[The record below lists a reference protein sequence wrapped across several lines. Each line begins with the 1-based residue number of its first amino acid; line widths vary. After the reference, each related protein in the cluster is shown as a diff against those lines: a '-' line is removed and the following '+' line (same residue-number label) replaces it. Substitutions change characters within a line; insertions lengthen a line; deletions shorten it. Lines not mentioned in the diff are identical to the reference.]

1 MPHSPQAAALR
12 SAFEVKLHGKANAF
26 SLMVVALVH
35 EVLELTDANFNMIT
49 VALGGAH
56 ALAITSIANEHF
68 IHVGAMLTMKVPSLA
83 IARHWVEEMGGQ
95 QQFIVKAD
103 LDFPLIMPPVPPM
116 RSFKAQGRRIFSF
129 PRQALGAAAAAID
142 QVMLPHGTDAW
153 TKGLLSS
160 NAETSAP
167 QEVRESV
174 KGSGVFV

>member
-1 MPHSPQAAALR
+1 MPHSPQATALR

-35 EVLELTDANFNMIT
+35 EALELTDANFKIIT

-95 QQFIVKAD
+95 HFIVKAD
-103 LDFPLIMPPVPPM
+103 LDFPLIMHPEPPM

-153 TKGLLSS
+153 TKGMLSS